1 MLSNLSRAGG
11 AKLHEVGAPKLR
23 GCRSD
28 GHPLWVRLQV
38 NVDHVATL
46 RQARGTPYPDPVEIA
61 LACERAGAHGITV
74 HLREDRRH
82 IQDHDVERMRGAI
95 HTLLNLEMAATQE
108 MLAIAKRV
116 KPELVT
122 LVPERRQERTTEGG
136 LDVVG
141 QASQLRELTRALQAE
156 GIEVSL
162 FIAPDRAQIDASV
175 ALGVQAIELH
185 TGELAHVTL
194 PGRGTEGRRL
204 ELDRLA
210 EASQHARA
218 CAPSLRIAAGHGLT
232 VDNVPLLLEAVPEI
246 IELNIGHALIAD
258 AVLYGIDGAVKR
270 FVTAME
276 TR

>member
-1 MLSNLSRAGG
+1 
-11 AKLHEVGAPKLR
+11 
-23 GCRSD
+23 
-28 GHPLWVRLQV
+28 VRLQV